1 MIYAITREDGVT
13 ELHENNYELPVGAIE
28 LNVEQYKQLTSG
40 QFVLKDGAIIVNPNP
55 PKEVA

>member
-13 ELHENNYELPVGAIE
+13 ELHEDNYEFPVGAIE
-28 LNVEQYKQLTSG
+28 LNIEQYKQLASG
-40 QFVLKDGAIIVNPNP
+40 KFILKDGAIAVNPNP